1 MKTRVIS
8 GIIGGLVGIAVVIF
22 TFSPYLDVMCFG
34 LSLMSVYEL
43 MKVFGVK
50 NKAMYVLS
58 LAFSALVI
66 VQGGYGEKIGIS
78 FPVGAVVT
86 AYVLAMLILMLA
98 DYEHITFE
106 QAGLSMVVSF
116 LLPSALTCFLK
127 IRKLTGEFANI
138 SRGHCR
144 FLVWFC
150 LASAVFTDTFA
161 YFSGVKLGKHKLC
174 PKISPKKTV
183 EGAVGGILGT
193 LVINLASLA
202 ICNAWVFHR
211 AIPIPLW
218 VMAIFSVVLSV
229 ISMLGDL
236 SASTIKRNFGIKD
249 FGNIIPGHGGIM
261 DRMDSISF
269 VAPVVYFTTV
279 ILVKAFG

>member
-8 GIIGGLVGIAVVIF
+8 GIIGGLVGIAAFLLVF
-22 TFSPYLDVMCFG
+22 TPYLDVLAFAA
-34 LSLMSVYEL
+34 SLMSVYEL

-50 NKAMYVLS
+50 NKIMYVFS
-58 LAFSALVI
+58 LTFSALLI
-66 VQGGYGEKIGIS
+66 AYEGYGAKLGIS

-98 DYEHITFE
+98 DYEHVTFE
-106 QAGLSMVVSF
+106 QAGLSMLVSF
-116 LLPSALTCFLK
+116 LLPYALSCFLK
-127 IRKLTGEFANI
+127 IRNLNDEFAAI

-161 YFSGVKLGKHKLC
+161 YFTGVKLGKHKLC

-183 EGAVGGILGT
+183 EGAVGGVLGA
-193 LVINLASLA
+193 LVINVIALAVSNQWL
-202 ICNAWVFHR
+202 FHR
-211 AIPIPLW
+211 PIPIPLW
-218 VMAIFSVVLSV
+218 AMAIFSVVLSV
-229 ISMLGDL
+229 ISMFGDL

-269 VAPVVYFTTV
+269 VTPVVYFVTV
-279 ILVKAFG
+279 LLVRAFN